1 MHLWLLGA
9 QVDAWEVNEAFSVV
23 SVANNRLMGLDPLK
37 VNIFGGAVAMG
48 HPIGASGM
56 RVIVTLLTA
65 LEHVDGRYGVASI
78 CNGGGG
84 ASAIVLERMSGA

>member
-1 MHLWLLGA
+1 M
-9 QVDAWEVNEAFSVV
+9 DAWEINEAFSVV
-23 SVANNRLMGLDPLK
+23 SVANNRLLGLDPAK
-37 VNIFGGAVAMG
+37 VNILGGAVSMG

-56 RVIVTLLTA
+56 RIIVTLLNA

-84 ASAIVLERMSGA
+84 ASAIVLERLRAA